1 MAPALLQPVD
11 KLRLEPLGG
20 CSSSVDSEQ
29 PCPIHRATD
38 DLAGHLDRSRDRKRI
53 AGLARPRT
61 HRPAVV
67 VLAWLAHAEACA
79 RPPRRRDR
87 CRSSPQSPRNC
98 GTPRNA
104 RGQPVGCGS
113 GHHAWSEN
121 RARRLLLEADGG
133 AIPSPGSAGTRFTTF
148 PDTARWAGERRGRH
162 QAPFV
167 WEDQRETP
175 TACT

>member
-87 CRSSPQSPRNC
+87 CRSSPRH
-98 GTPRNA
+98 
-104 RGQPVGCGS
+104 
-113 GHHAWSEN
+113 HHAIAAH
-121 RARRLLLEADGG
+121 RATLEDNPLVADQAIMHGPRTALAGSCTDGG